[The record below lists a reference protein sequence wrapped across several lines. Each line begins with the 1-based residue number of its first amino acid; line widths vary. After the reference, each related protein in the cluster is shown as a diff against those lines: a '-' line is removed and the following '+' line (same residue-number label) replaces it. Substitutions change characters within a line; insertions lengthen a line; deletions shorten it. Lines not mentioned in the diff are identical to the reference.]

1 MSPYI
6 VLSLIVGYFGLLVI
20 IANITSKE
28 SDGST
33 FFIANKA
40 APWYLVAFGMIGTSL
55 SGVTF
60 VSVPGQ
66 VGIKSFSYLQL
77 VFGYLLGYFVIGS
90 ILLPLYYRLNLIS
103 IYTYLESRF
112 GYYSYKTGA
121 FFFLISRSLGSA
133 ARFYLVINILQLA
146 VFAPLG
152 VPFPVTISI
161 AIGLIWLYTHKGG
174 LKTIIYTDTLQT
186 FFMLASVVF
195 TIYHIS
201 TALDLTVAGF
211 FTKVWTSE
219 YSKTLFWDWKTG
231 DFFPKQ
237 FFAGALIAIVMT
249 GLDQD
254 MMQKNLACKNIK
266 EAQKNMFWFTGTLFI
281 VNLLFLTLGAGL
293 YLYAQQKG
301 LAIPSRPDDLFPTL
315 ALQYFP
321 PFAGVIF
328 ILGIIAATYASTDSA
343 LTALTTSFC
352 IDFLDY
358 KNHTSER
365 QELAR
370 RWTHLGFSALLLVLV
385 LGIHQLNDGSLII
398 TIFKMASYTYGP
410 LLGLYA
416 YGLFSRGKV
425 CDKWVPI
432 ICFLSPA
439 LTFWLN
445 ENSVDWLWGYKFGFE
460 LLLVNGI
467 ITILGLIV
475 SGLWSNAPQ
484 VSKNE

>member
-1 MSPYI
+1 MSPFL
-6 VLSLIVGYFGLLVI
+6 VLALIAGYFGILVV

-28 SDGST
+28 TDGST

-77 VFGYLLGYFVIGS
+77 VMGYLLGYFVIGS
-90 ILLPLYYRLNLIS
+90 VLMPLYYRLNLIS
-103 IYTYLESRF
+103 IYTYLENRF
-112 GYYSYKTGA
+112 GYFSYKTGA

-152 VPFPVTISI
+152 IPFPVTVSI

-201 TALDLTVAGF
+201 DALELSVSSF
-211 FTKVWTSE
+211 FEKVWTSP
-219 YSKTLFWDWKTG
+219 YSNTFFGDWKTA

-266 EAQKNMFWFTGTLFI
+266 EAQKNMLWFTITLFV
-281 VNLLFLTLGAGL
+281 VNIFFLTLGAGL
-293 YLYAQQKG
+293 YLYAAKN
-301 LAIPSRPDDLFPTL
+301 AIALPSRPDDLFPTL
-315 ALQYFP
+315 ALNYFP
-321 PFAGVIF
+321 PFAGIIF

-358 KNHTSER
+358 ANHTTER
-365 QELAR
+365 QEQAR
-370 RWTHLGFSALLLVLV
+370 RLTHLGFSALLLILV
-385 LGIHQLNDGSLII
+385 LAIHRFNDGSLII
-398 TIFKMASYTYGP
+398 TIFKMATYTYGP
-410 LLGLYA
+410 LLGLYT
-416 YGLFSRGKV
+416 YGLFTQGKV
-425 CDKWVPI
+425 NDRMVPFVCLI
-432 ICFLSPA
+432 APA
-439 LTFWLN
+439 LTFWVN
-445 ENSVDWLWGYKFGFE
+445 ENSEEFLRGYKFGFE

-467 ITILGLIV
+467 FTILGLYL
-475 SGLWSNAPQ
+475 SGLWSSASEKQ
-484 VSKNE
+484 V